1 MDTVNSIVKAVR
13 DLEPGNSARGL
24 YRIINTTT
32 LTNSSLT
39 VEDDDYLYM
48 YTFRE
53 FTFAITHI
61 TPLDKETFCNLKKS
75 MLIASKLMRGL
86 IESSNLREN
95 IIRRQNLRTQC
106 ERIKCMIGSVPSLNA
121 HSIFDAPSDSDT
133 VSWTDTD
140 SSDADDAAVPKTTT
154 AVPKTGGGIPRNA
167 TAVPKT
173 TTAVPKTVGG
183 VPKTGGGVPRT
194 APGVPRNAAA
204 VPRNVAAVPRTVG
217 GVPKTVGGVPRT
229 VGGVPRNVAAVPKTV
244 GGVPRNAVAVP
255 RNAAAVPKTVGG
267 VPRNVAAVPRT
278 AAAVRASHDAA
289 ARVNAYPEYAFGAS
303 GASEKLRTLHAAV
316 LTYLALKDQNKHGM
330 VVSNFPALLRLA
342 GGYPDMYQEKKF
354 VMDIRQKFC
363 FMEKVGGKTGWY
375 KFDVTVMDAYARIC
389 RVVLSQELKTI
400 ICSEAKF
407 HKWHDISPLCGP
419 PKDENVYLKCLRSLS
434 KDVKQVKRRKV

>member
-140 SSDADDAAVPKTTT
+140 SSDADDAAVPKT
-154 AVPKTGGGIPRNA
+154 A

-173 TTAVPKTVGG
+173 TTAVP
-183 VPKTGGGVPRT
+183 
-194 APGVPRNAAA
+194 
-204 VPRNVAAVPRTVG
+204 RTVG
-217 GVPKTVGGVPRT
+217 GI
-229 VGGVPRNVAAVPKTV
+229 
-244 GGVPRNAVAVP
+244 PRNAT
-255 RNAAAVPKTVGG
+255 AVPKTVGG

-278 AAAVRASHDAA
+278 VGGVPRNATAVPRTVGGVPRTVGGVPKTTTAVPKTVGGVPRNVAAVPRTVAAVRASHDAA

>member
-133 VSWTDTD
+133 VSWTHTD

-154 AVPKTGGGIPRNA
+154 AVPKTTTAVPKTA

-173 TTAVPKTVGG
+173 TTAVPKTATA
-183 VPKTGGGVPRT
+183 VPK
-194 APGVPRNAAA
+194 
-204 VPRNVAAVPRTVG
+204 TVG
-217 GVPKTVGGVPRT
+217 GVPKTVGGVP
-229 VGGVPRNVAAVPKTV
+229 KTV
-244 GGVPRNAVAVP
+244 GGVP

-267 VPRNVAAVPRT
+267 VPRTASAVPRTVGAVPRT

-289 ARVNAYPEYAFGAS
+289 VRVNAYPEYAFGAS

-389 RVVLSQELKTI
+389 RVVLSQELKTT
-400 ICSEAKF
+400 ICKEAAF